1 MLSDARHREHHVR
14 SKPKDWD
21 SFFALAGKDPVLSA
35 GRARLLEAA
44 AADTVV
50 LVSGRPERLRVV
62 TADWLREHGFPEL
75 PLYLRADLDHRPAS
89 TIKREILMSLGGP
102 SIITLVV
109 DDDPRVAAA
118 LVAAGYRVELVPG
131 GEMS

>member
-89 TIKREILMSLGGP
+89 TSKREILMSLGGP